1 MASDTPPTYNDVVSD
16 RRNVITENVDSLS
29 KGLNSAADVIR
40 AKTDSKSSSKG
51 AGQSAKEYP
60 SVRETKN
67 ALESTYAPGR
77 PGADEGRV
85 DPSSLTQPY
94 HMMEDSKPFSY
105 IPMNNGGSRPGS
117 RSSQRPRAGG
127 LESPSLLRRIMGQG
141 EEDEVQSEADFP
153 PPPSSKESTPAVNS
167 NEAASAYNGD
177 RGQAQAQ
184 AAHQLAELQQKQAQ
198 LLLEQQQQLLQRQ
211 HQLLQQQA
219 KLTSAPSAPSPTPSS
234 VTSPPSYTNY
244 LLKKPGESD
253 EEATVTWLER
263 QQSKLKERR
272 EVERR
277 RVQRN
282 NTSNKFLMNELKPSL
297 KPLPAVES
305 PVSEVAAEPP
315 KPQPVNLDNM
325 STETL
330 EKVYQQ
336 MVKMQLASSNTAT
349 TARME
354 ERAFHTSTPRMPNQP
369 NLSRQMSDASYDR
382 VRPMVA
388 VGRRLRYDSESETE
402 LGSFYYGGDGGGL
415 VTHNGVAVGGG
426 AGVVGGVPMYGSSNS
441 IDHLHLGSLPGSRP
455 ITPGFPTGAAPG
467 VHHMHLRP
475 PGGGG
480 GGYHLYA
487 RGLHEGG
494 GRASPGAG
502 SLYQSAPT
510 PQRASSR
517 AGSVS
522 SEPADVAAHH
532 VKMAK
537 ENYKFWYKP
546 NISREEAIAVLKS
559 GAPGAFIVRDSNRDV
574 AKVFEFP
581 FLFWDNMY
589 FSFNYK

>member
-1 MASDTPPTYNDVVSD
+1 MDASSPLRLASDTPPTYNDVVSD
-16 RRNVITENVDSLS
+16 RRNVIAENVTSLS

-40 AKTDSKSSSKG
+40 ARTDSKSKS
-51 AGQSAKEYP
+51 GQSAKEYP
-60 SVRETKN
+60 SVKETKN

-77 PGADEGRV
+77 PGADESRV

-141 EEDEVQSEADFP
+141 EEDEAQSEADFP
-153 PPPSSKESTPAVNS
+153 PPPSSKESTPAVNG
-167 NEAASAYNGD
+167 NGAASAYNGD

-198 LLLEQQQQLLQRQ
+198 LLLEQQQQLLHRQ
-211 HQLLQQQA
+211 HQILQQQA
-219 KLTSAPSAPSPTPSS
+219 KLTSPSPTPSS

-253 EEATVTWLER
+253 EEATMTWLER
-263 QQSKLKERR
+263 QQVKLQERR

-282 NTSNKFLMNELKPSL
+282 NTSNKFLMNELKSSL
-297 KPLPAVES
+297 KPLPAVKS
-305 PVSEVAAEPP
+305 PVSEVPSEPP
-315 KPQPVNLDNM
+315 KPQPVNLDHM

-349 TARME
+349 ATRVE
-354 ERAFHTSTPRMPNQP
+354 EQPFHTSTPGMSNQP
-369 NLSRQMSDASYDR
+369 SLSRQMSDASHDR
-382 VRPMVA
+382 VRKMVS
-388 VGRRLRYDSESETE
+388 RRLRYDSESETE
-402 LGSFYYGGDGGGL
+402 LGSFYYGGDECGGL
-415 VTHNGVAVGGG
+415 ATHNGVAISGAGVGGG
-426 AGVVGGVPMYGSSNS
+426 GPVYGSSNS

-467 VHHMHLRP
+467 VHQMHLRP
-475 PGGGG
+475 P

-487 RGLHEGG
+487 RGLHEG

-532 VKMAK
+532 VRMAK

-546 NISREEAIAVLKS
+546 NISREETIAVLKM

-574 AKVFEFP
+574 VTS
-581 FLFWDNMY
+581 L
-589 FSFNYK
+589 

>member
-1 MASDTPPTYNDVVSD
+1 MDAASSQPPPPTYNDVVVSH
-16 RRNVITENVDSLS
+16 RAAHVIAENVDSLS

-40 AKTDSKSSSKG
+40 ARTDSKPEV
-51 AGQSAKEYP
+51 AKEYP
-60 SVRETKN
+60 SVKETKT
-67 ALESTYAPGR
+67 ALESTYAPAR
-77 PGADEGRV
+77 PESRESRV
-85 DPSSLTQPY
+85 DPSNLTQPY

-105 IPMNNGGSRPGS
+105 IPMSNGGSRPGS
-117 RSSQRPRAGG
+117 RSSQSQRPRAGG

-141 EEDEVQSEADFP
+141 GGEEDEAQSEADFP
-153 PPPSSKESTPAVNS
+153 PPPSSKESTPAVNNGS
-167 NEAASAYNGD
+167 EAPTGALNG
-177 RGQAQAQ
+177 AQ

-211 HQLLQQQA
+211 QQLLQQQA
-219 KLTSAPSAPSPTPSS
+219 KLTSAPSAPSPTPSSMS

-263 QQSKLKERR
+263 QQRKLQERR

-282 NTSNKFLMNELKPSL
+282 NASNKFLMNELKSSL
-297 KPLPAVES
+297 RPVPAVAS
-305 PVSEVAAEPP
+305 PVSEIASEPP

-336 MVKMQLASSNTAT
+336 MVKMQIASSNTTT
-349 TARME
+349 TARVE
-354 ERAFHTSTPRMPNQP
+354 EQPFQTSTPRTPTQQSG
-369 NLSRQMSDASYDR
+369 LSRQMSDASYDR
-382 VRPMVA
+382 MRPV
-388 VGRRLRYDSESETE
+388 VSRRLRYDSESETE
-402 LGSFYYGGDGGGL
+402 LGSVYYGGGDASGL
-415 VTHNGVAVGGG
+415 ATQNGVPMGGAVGG
-426 AGVVGGVPMYGSSNS
+426 VGPIYGSSNS
-441 IDHLHLGSLPGSRP
+441 IDQFHLGSLPGSRP
-455 ITPGFPTGAAPG
+455 ITPGFPTGAATAG
-467 VHHMHLRP
+467 LHHMHLRP
-475 PGGGG
+475 H
-480 GGYHLYA
+480 HLYA
-487 RGLHEGG
+487 RGLHDGGG

-522 SEPADVAAHH
+522 SEPADVAAIH

-546 NISREEAIAVLKS
+546 NISREEAIAILKS
-559 GAPGAFIVRDSNRDV
+559 GAPGAFIVRDSNR
-574 AKVFEFP
+574 
-581 FLFWDNMY
+581 
-589 FSFNYK
+589 

>member
-1 MASDTPPTYNDVVSD
+1 MDASAPSLRLASDTPPTYNDVVSD
-16 RRNVITENVDSLS
+16 RRNVIAENVNSLS

-40 AKTDSKSSSKG
+40 ARTDSKSPPK
-51 AGQSAKEYP
+51 SAKEHP
-60 SVRETKN
+60 SVKETKIT
-67 ALESTYAPGR
+67 LESTYAPGR
-77 PGADEGRV
+77 PGADESRV

-117 RSSQRPRAGG
+117 RSSLRPRGGG

-141 EEDEVQSEADFP
+141 GEEDEAQSEADFP
-153 PPPSSKESTPAVNS
+153 PPPSSKESTPAVNN
-167 NEAASAYNGD
+167 NEAASAHNGD
-177 RGQAQAQ
+177 RGQPQAQ
-184 AAHQLAELQQKQAQ
+184 SAHQVAELQQKQAQ

-219 KLTSAPSAPSPTPSS
+219 KLASAPSAPSPTPSS

-244 LLKKPGESD
+244 LLRKPGESD
-253 EEATVTWLER
+253 EEATLTWLER
-263 QQSKLKERR
+263 QQRKLVERR

-282 NTSNKFLMNELKPSL
+282 NTSNKFLMNELKSSL

-305 PVSEVAAEPP
+305 PVSEVASEPP

-349 TARME
+349 ATRAE
-354 ERAFHTSTPRMPNQP
+354 EQPFHTSTPRVPNQQS
-369 NLSRQMSDASYDR
+369 LSRQMSDASYDR
-382 VRPMVA
+382 VRPIIS
-388 VGRRLRYDSESETE
+388 RRLRYDSESETE

-415 VTHNGVAVGGG
+415 ATNNGEAVSGAGVGGG
-426 AGVVGGVPMYGSSNS
+426 PLYGSSNS
-441 IDHLHLGSLPGSRP
+441 IDHMHLGSLPGSRP
-455 ITPGFPTGAAPG
+455 ITPGFPTGAAQG
-467 VHHMHLRP
+467 VHQMHLRP
-475 PGGGG
+475 PAP

-487 RGLHEGG
+487 RGLHEG

-510 PQRASSR
+510 PQRSSSR

-546 NISREEAIAVLKS
+546 NISREEAIAVLRS

-574 AKVFEFP
+574 VTSLGISILIF
-581 FLFWDNMY
+581 
-589 FSFNYK
+589 